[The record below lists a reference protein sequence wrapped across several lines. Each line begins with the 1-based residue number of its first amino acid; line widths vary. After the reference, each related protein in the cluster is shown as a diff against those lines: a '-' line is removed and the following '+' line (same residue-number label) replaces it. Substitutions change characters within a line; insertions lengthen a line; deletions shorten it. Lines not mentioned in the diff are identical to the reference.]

1 MQSKMGILSFLSFSH
16 FKKKSFFFL
25 KICMIRAK
33 EKKKK
38 QGSLVWIKIKAIHTC
53 VSLTFLEVNR
63 YLFCSLICVK
73 MLAIWGQ
80 VEWGRGHKCWATRPR
95 GVANDSFCS
104 QNGGCMAH
112 FGKNMFPGIKQT
124 EVLPWLNWV
133 LSGPCN
139 LSGLQLLCKT
149 RILTSSYQNCKD

>member
-1 MQSKMGILSFLSFSH
+1 MVSSSLKMQSKMGILSFLSFSH
-16 FKKKSFFFL
+16 FKKKSFFFKDL
-25 KICMIRAK
+25 YDKSKR
-33 EKKKK
+33 EKKK

-112 FGKNMFPGIKQT
+112 L
-124 EVLPWLNWV
+124 E
-133 LSGPCN
+133 
-139 LSGLQLLCKT
+139 
-149 RILTSSYQNCKD
+149 RICSLESSRLRFCSDSTGCSLGHVTFLDFSYCVKREY